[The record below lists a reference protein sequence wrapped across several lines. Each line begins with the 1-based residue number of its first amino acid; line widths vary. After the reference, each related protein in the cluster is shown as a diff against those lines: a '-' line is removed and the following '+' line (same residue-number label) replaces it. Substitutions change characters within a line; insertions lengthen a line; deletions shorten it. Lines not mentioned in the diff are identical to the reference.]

1 MDAER
6 LGGRTKPSDAS
17 HRSSPSKGKHK
28 SPRVLRFSLAGSLV
42 ESLRKMNGAIS
53 RLISGS
59 NSDRTKPGAHEA
71 GFLLSPSEKS
81 LEKRFL
87 EVTSLDNGLSLI
99 RLRVEHF
106 A

>member
-1 MDAER
+1 M
-6 LGGRTKPSDAS
+6 LS
-17 HRSSPSKGKHK
+17 
-28 SPRVLRFSLAGSLV
+28 LSLAGSLV
-42 ESLRKMNGAIS
+42 DSLRKMNGAVS

-59 NSDRTKPGAHEA
+59 DSDRTKPGAQET

-87 EVTSLDNGLSLI
+87 EVTSLDNGLSLM

>member
-1 MDAER
+1 M
-6 LGGRTKPSDAS
+6 
-17 HRSSPSKGKHK
+17 
-28 SPRVLRFSLAGSLV
+28 LRFSFAGSLV
-42 ESLRKMNGAIS
+42 DSLRKMNGAIS

-59 NSDRTKPGAHEA
+59 NSDRTKPGAIET

-87 EVTSLDNGLSLI
+87 EVTSLDNGLSLM

>member
-1 MDAER
+1 M
-6 LGGRTKPSDAS
+6 
-17 HRSSPSKGKHK
+17 
-28 SPRVLRFSLAGSLV
+28 LRFSFAGSLV
-42 ESLRKMNGAIS
+42 DSLRKMNGAIS

-59 NSDRTKPGAHEA
+59 NSDRTKPGAKET

-87 EVTSLDNGLSLI
+87 EVTSLDNGLSLM
-99 RLRVEHF
+99 RLRGEHF

>member
-42 ESLRKMNGAIS
+42 ESLRKMNGAVS
-53 RLISGS
+53 TLISGS
-59 NSDRTKPGAHEA
+59 NSDRTNPGAHEE

-81 LEKRFL
+81 REKRFL
-87 EVTSLDNGLSLI
+87 EVTSLDNGLSLM

>member
-17 HRSSPSKGKHK
+17 HRSSPSNGKHK
-28 SPRVLRFSLAGSLV
+28 SPRVLRLSLAGSLV
-42 ESLRKMNGAIS
+42 ESLRKMNGAVS
-53 RLISGS
+53 TLISGS
-59 NSDRTKPGAHEA
+59 NSDRTKPGAHEE

-87 EVTSLDNGLSLI
+87 EVTSLDNGLSLM